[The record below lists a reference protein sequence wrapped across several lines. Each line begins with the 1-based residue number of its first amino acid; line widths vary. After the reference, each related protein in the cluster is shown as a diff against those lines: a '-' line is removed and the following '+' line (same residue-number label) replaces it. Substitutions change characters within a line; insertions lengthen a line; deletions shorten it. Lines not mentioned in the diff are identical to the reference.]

1 MMNRLITLFMLLG
14 IVWAQTS
21 DLYKR
26 PFHGKPDFDI
36 DVLHYEINLK
46 INDHE
51 KSFYG
56 ITSIE
61 FLTKR
66 SRLDSVR
73 FDTETF
79 TVTQVLDD
87 TLSLPFVQEN
97 GALIIIPSAP
107 LYMDEKRTYTVY
119 YQSDGKVADPAN
131 YNMGG
136 VRVLGLGFF
145 DESEDNPALVQTH
158 SFPEGARHWFPSND
172 HPADKATS
180 SIITTVRSDWKV
192 LANGVLK
199 EKNTNWKKLAN
210 GMRIRTEGS
219 GDSTTYNWQLDLP
232 NSTYLYV
239 MVAGPFEVIQDY
251 HGDIPMSYWVYP
263 KDKEHAKRSFHRT
276 PEIMEFFE
284 KEYGVPYPWPK
295 MDQITIPGIGGGAE
309 STTATILGEKT
320 IHDAKAEK
328 DFPSHWLV
336 AHEAAHH
343 WWGDYITMQNWHH
356 AWLNESF
363 ATYGEYLYSSHL
375 YGEVEGRINLWK
387 KKQSYLNE
395 YRNRYSRPMVHPY
408 WEYPN
413 QNFDSHIYPRGAA
426 VLHMLR
432 QIIGGDKFKEFQ
444 EVFLTKYAYG
454 NPNTNDLI
462 NVVNDV
468 SEKDLTWFF
477 KQWVLSA
484 GHPQLDIKSEWKDEV
499 LTLYVNQTQIGRKT
513 PTKYRLPAK
522 VAFYYKNEI
531 TTKEILIDRKRSI
544 HRFEMKKEPLFVRFD
559 PDNDLLIEVNQKLS
573 LGALLNKVKRDNVIG
588 RMEAA
593 SELSTFLD
601 SPKAIRSLKRIAVH
615 DRSWFVRN
623 AALKSVGSE
632 MSSND
637 FLIAY
642 IRERHSQ
649 PRRTIIAQ
657 MSAHHSADA
666 LKLIRKYID
675 RDNSY
680 IVQAEMV
687 KQLGDIGDKSD
698 IGKIEFHRKQ
708 WSPRKIVRIA
718 ADKSLAKLKGN

>member
-1 MMNRLITLFMLLG
+1 MMNRLITLFMLLA
-14 IVWAQTS
+14 IVWAQSS

-79 TVTQVLDD
+79 TVTQVLED

-107 LYMDEKRTYTVY
+107 LYMDEKRTFTVY

-462 NVVNDV
+462 DVVNDV

-593 SELSTFLD
+593 SELSAFLD
-601 SPKAIRSLKRIAVH
+601 SPKAVRSLKRIAVH

-632 MSSND
+632 MSSKD

-657 MSAHHSADA
+657 MSAHHSVDA

>member
-1 MMNRLITLFMLLG
+1 MKQLFALFILIGL
-14 IVWAQTS
+14 ANSQTA

-26 PFHGKPDFDI
+26 PFHGEPKFDI
-36 DVLHYEINLK
+36 DVLHYDINLK

-56 ITSIE
+56 KTSIE
-61 FLTKR
+61 FLIKR
-66 SRLDSVR
+66 SSVDTVR

-79 TVTQVLDD
+79 RVTGVFED
-87 TLSLPFVQEN
+87 TSSLSFYQQN
-97 GALIIIPSAP
+97 GSLIIKPLSP
-107 LYMDEKRTYTVY
+107 LYKDEKRTYTIH
-119 YQSDGKVADPAN
+119 YQSDGKVADPSD

-199 EKNTNWKKLAN
+199 SKTTNWKKLSN
-210 GMRIRTEGS
+210 GMRIRSEGS
-219 GDSTTYNWQLDLP
+219 GDSTTYSWELNLP

-263 KDKEHAKRSFHRT
+263 KDKKHAKHSFHRT
-276 PEIMEFFE
+276 PEIMRFFE
-284 KEYGVPYPWPK
+284 DEYGVPYPWPK

-336 AHEAAHH
+336 AHEAAHQ

-363 ATYGEYLYSSHL
+363 ATYGEYLYSSFL
-375 YGEVEGRINLWK
+375 YGEEEGKINLWK

-395 YRNRYSRPMVHPY
+395 YRNRYSRPMMHPY

-432 QIIGGDKFKEFQ
+432 QIVGDNKFKEFQ
-444 EVFLTKYAYG
+444 EVFLTKYAFG

-462 NVVNDV
+462 DVVNEV

-484 GHPQLDIKSEWKDEV
+484 GHPQLNITSEWKDDV
-499 LTLYVNQTQIGRKT
+499 LTLNVNQTQIGRKT
-513 PTKYRLPAK
+513 PTKYLLPAQ
-522 VAFYYKNEI
+522 VAFYYKNEVI
-531 TTKEILIDRKRSI
+531 VDEILIDRKRSI

-559 PDNDLLIEVNQKLS
+559 PDNDLLIEVDQELS
-573 LGALLNKVKRDNVIG
+573 LNALLSKVKRDNVIG

-593 SELSTFLD
+593 TELSKFLD
-601 SPKAIRSLKRIAVH
+601 DPKTVRTLKRIAVH

-623 AALKSVGSE
+623 AALKSIGSE
-632 MSSND
+632 MSSKE

-642 IRERHSQ
+642 IREKHSQ
-649 PRRTIIAQ
+649 PRRTIISK
-657 MSAHHSADA
+657 MSTFHSEDA
-666 LKLIRKYID
+666 LKLIRKYLN
-675 RDNSY
+675 RDDSY
-680 IVQAEMV
+680 IVQAEMI
-687 KQLGDIGDKSD
+687 KQLGNIGEKSD
-698 IGKIEFHRKQ
+698 ISKIETLKKE
-708 WSPRKIVRIA
+708 WSPRKIIQKSA
-718 ADKSLAKLKGN
+718 AKSLLKLKDN

>member
-1 MMNRLITLFMLLG
+1 MNKLFTLFIIVG
-14 IVWAQTS
+14 IISAQNS

-26 PFHGKPDFDI
+26 PFHGEPSFDV
-36 DVLHYEINLK
+36 DVIHYEINLK

-56 ITSIE
+56 KTSID
-61 FLTKR
+61 FLVKR
-66 SRLDSVR
+66 SNLDSVR
-73 FDTETF
+73 FDMETF
-79 TVTQVLDD
+79 RVTKVYDD
-87 TLSLPFVQEN
+87 TVSLSFEQRN
-97 GALIIIPSAP
+97 GALIINPIAT
-107 LYMDEKRTYTVY
+107 LYMDEKRTYTIY
-119 YQSDGKVADPAN
+119 YQSNGRVANPAD

-180 SIITTVRSDWKV
+180 TIITTVRSDWKV

-199 EKNTNWKKLAN
+199 SKTTNWKKLSN
-210 GMRIRTEGS
+210 GMRIRSEGS
-219 GDSTTYNWQLDLP
+219 GDSTTYNWELNLP

-251 HGDIPMSYWVYP
+251 HGDVPMSYWVYP
-263 KDKEHAKRSFHRT
+263 KDKEHADRSFHRT
-276 PEIMEFFE
+276 PEIMKFFE
-284 KEYGVPYPWPK
+284 DEYGVPYPWPK

-363 ATYGEYLYSSHL
+363 ATYGEYLYSSYL
-375 YGEVEGRINLWK
+375 YGKEEGRINLWK

-395 YRNRYSRPMVHPY
+395 YRNKYSRPMMHPY
-408 WEYPN
+408 WKYPN

-444 EVFLTKYAYG
+444 KEFLTKYAYG
-454 NPNTNDLI
+454 NPNTDDLI
-462 NVVNDV
+462 SVVNEV

-484 GHPQLDIKSEWKDEV
+484 GHPQLDIESSYKDDI
-499 LTLYVNQTQIGRKT
+499 LTLHVNQTQVGRKT
-513 PTKYRLPAK
+513 PTKYMLPAK
-522 VAFYYKNEI
+522 VAFYYKNEVI
-531 TTKEILIDRKRSI
+531 VEDVLIDRKRSI
-544 HRFEMKKEPLFVRFD
+544 HRFEMNKEPLFVRFD
-559 PDNDLLIEVNQKLS
+559 PENDLLIEVNQKLS
-573 LGALLNKVKRDNVIG
+573 LNALINKVKRDNVIG

-593 SELSTFLD
+593 TELSAYID
-601 SPKAIRSLKRIAVH
+601 DPKTVRTLKRIAVH
-615 DRSWFVRN
+615 DKSWFVRN
-623 AALKSVGSE
+623 AALKSIGSE
-632 MSSND
+632 MSSKD

-642 IRERHSQ
+642 IREKHSQ
-649 PRRTIIAQ
+649 PRKTIISK
-657 MSAHHSADA
+657 MSNYHANDA
-666 LKLIRKYID
+666 LKMIRKYID
-675 RDNSY
+675 RDDSY
-680 IVQAEMV
+680 VVQAEMI
-687 KQLGDIGDKSD
+687 KQLGNIGDKSD
-698 IGKIEFHRKQ
+698 IKKIKSHRDQ
-708 WSPRKIVRIA
+708 WSPRKIIRNSA
-718 ADKSLAKLKGN
+718 EKTLSKLQGN

>member
-1 MMNRLITLFMLLG
+1 MMNKLISLFMLLNL
-14 IVWAQTS
+14 VCAQNS

-26 PFHGKPDFDI
+26 PFHGQPDFDI

-51 KSFYG
+51 NSFYG

-79 TVTQVLDD
+79 TVTKVLDD
-87 TLSLPFVQEN
+87 TLALPFVQEK
-97 GALIIIPSAP
+97 GALVISPPVPI
-107 LYMDEKRTYTVY
+107 YMDEKRTYTIY
-119 YQSDGKVADPAN
+119 YQSDGRVANPAD

-180 SIITTVRSDWKV
+180 TIITTVRSDWKV

-199 EKNTNWKKLAN
+199 SKSTNWKKLSN
-210 GMRIRTEGS
+210 GMRIRSEGS
-219 GDSTTYNWQLDLP
+219 GDSTTFNWHLDLP

-284 KEYGVPYPWPK
+284 KEYGVAYPWPK

-363 ATYGEYLYSSHL
+363 ATYGEYLYSSYL
-375 YGEVEGRINLWK
+375 YGKEEGRINLWK

-395 YRNRYSRPMVHPY
+395 YRNKYSRPMMHPY

-432 QIIGGDKFKEFQ
+432 QIIGDDKFKEFQ
-444 EVFLTKYAYG
+444 EVFLTKFAYG
-454 NPNTNDLI
+454 NPNTDDLI

-468 SEKDLTWFF
+468 SERDLTWFF

-484 GHPQLDIKSEWKDEV
+484 GHPQIDIESDWKDNI
-499 LTLYVNQTQIGRKT
+499 LTLNVNQTQIGRKT

-522 VAFYYKNEI
+522 IAFYYKNEI
-531 TTKEILIDRKRSI
+531 IIEEILIDRKRSI

-559 PDNDLLIEVNQKLS
+559 PNNDLLIEVSQKLS
-573 LGALLNKVKRDNVIG
+573 LDALMDKVKRDNVIG

-593 SELSTFLD
+593 TELSSYLD
-601 SPKAIRSLKRIAVH
+601 APKAVRSLKRIAVH

-623 AALKSVGSE
+623 AALKSVGPE
-632 MSSND
+632 MSPKD

-642 IRERHSQ
+642 IREKHSQ
-649 PRRTIIAQ
+649 PRKTIISK
-657 MSAHHSADA
+657 MSTYHPDEA
-666 LKLIRKYID
+666 LKLIRKYLN
-675 RDNSY
+675 RDDSY
-680 IVQAEMV
+680 VVQAEMIN
-687 KQLGDIGDKSD
+687 QLGNIGDKSD
-698 IGKIEFHRKQ
+698 IGKIEFHKKQ
-708 WSPRKIVRIA
+708 WSPRKIVRTA
-718 ADKSLAKLKGN
+718 ASKSLVKLKGN

>member
-1 MMNRLITLFMLLG
+1 MNKLFTLFITVG
-14 IVWAQTS
+14 IISAQNS

-26 PFHGKPDFDI
+26 PFHGEPSFDV
-36 DVLHYEINLK
+36 DVIHYEINLK

-56 ITSIE
+56 KTSID
-61 FLTKR
+61 FLVKR
-66 SRLDSVR
+66 SNLDSVR
-73 FDTETF
+73 FDMETF
-79 TVTQVLDD
+79 RVTKVYDD
-87 TLSLPFVQEN
+87 TVSLSFEQRN
-97 GALIIIPSAP
+97 GALIINPIAT
-107 LYMDEKRTYTVY
+107 LYMDEKRTYTIY
-119 YQSDGKVADPAN
+119 YQSNGRVANPAD

-180 SIITTVRSDWKV
+180 TIITTVRSDWKV

-199 EKNTNWKKLAN
+199 SKTTNWKKLSN
-210 GMRIRTEGS
+210 GMRIRSEGS
-219 GDSTTYNWQLDLP
+219 GDSTTYNWELNLP
-232 NSTYLYV
+232 NSSYLYV

-251 HGDIPMSYWVYP
+251 HGDVPMSYWVYP
-263 KDKEHAKRSFHRT
+263 KDKEHADRSFHRT
-276 PEIMEFFE
+276 PEIMKFFE
-284 KEYGVPYPWPK
+284 DEYGVPYPWPK

-363 ATYGEYLYSSHL
+363 ATYGEYLYSSYL
-375 YGEVEGRINLWK
+375 YGKEEGRINLWK

-395 YRNRYSRPMVHPY
+395 YRNKYSRPMMHPY
-408 WEYPN
+408 WKYPN

-444 EVFLTKYAYG
+444 KEFLTKYAYG
-454 NPNTNDLI
+454 NPNTDDLI
-462 NVVNDV
+462 SVVNEV

-484 GHPQLDIKSEWKDEV
+484 GHPQLDIESSYKDDI
-499 LTLYVNQTQIGRKT
+499 LTLHVNQTQVGRKT
-513 PTKYRLPAK
+513 PTKYMLPAK
-522 VAFYYKNEI
+522 VAFYYKNEVI
-531 TTKEILIDRKRSI
+531 VEDVLIDRKRSI
-544 HRFEMKKEPLFVRFD
+544 HRFEMNKEPLFVRFD
-559 PDNDLLIEVNQKLS
+559 PENDLLIEVNQKLS
-573 LGALLNKVKRDNVIG
+573 LNALINKVKRDNVIG

-593 SELSTFLD
+593 TELSAYID
-601 SPKAIRSLKRIAVH
+601 DPKTVRTLKRIAVH
-615 DRSWFVRN
+615 DKSWFVRN
-623 AALKSVGSE
+623 AALKSIGSE
-632 MSSND
+632 MSSKD

-642 IRERHSQ
+642 IREKHSQ
-649 PRRTIIAQ
+649 PRKTIISK
-657 MSAHHSADA
+657 MSNYHANDA
-666 LKLIRKYID
+666 LKMIRKYID
-675 RDNSY
+675 RDDSY
-680 IVQAEMV
+680 VVQAEMI
-687 KQLGDIGDKSD
+687 KQLGNIGDKSD
-698 IGKIEFHRKQ
+698 IKKIKSHRDQ
-708 WSPRKIVRIA
+708 WSPRKIIRNSA
-718 ADKSLAKLKGN
+718 EKTLSKLQGN

>member
-1 MMNRLITLFMLLG
+1 MNRLITLFMFLG
-14 IVWAQTS
+14 IIWAQTS

-73 FDTETF
+73 FDTETY
-79 TVTQVLDD
+79 TVTQVMED

-499 LTLYVNQTQIGRKT
+499 LTLYINQTQIGRKT

-559 PDNDLLIEVNQKLS
+559 PDNDLLIEVNQKLT

-593 SELSTFLD
+593 SELSMFLD
-601 SPKAIRSLKRIAVH
+601 SPKAIRTLKRIAVH

-632 MSSND
+632 MSSKD

-657 MSAHHSADA
+657 MSAHHSVDA

>member
-1 MMNRLITLFMLLG
+1 MLNRLITLFMLLAS
-14 IVWAQTS
+14 VWAQTS

-26 PFHGKPDFDI
+26 PFHGDPDFDI

-61 FLTKR
+61 FLAKR

-79 TVTQVLDD
+79 TVTKVLDD

-97 GALIIIPSAP
+97 GSLIISPPMP

-119 YQSDGKVADPAN
+119 YQSNGKVADPAD

-375 YGEVEGRINLWK
+375 YGEVEGQINLWK

-395 YRNRYSRPMVHPY
+395 YRNRYSRPMMHPY

-432 QIIGGDKFKEFQ
+432 TIIGGDKFKEFQ

-462 NVVNDV
+462 DVVNDV
-468 SEKDLTWFF
+468 SEKDLSWFF

-484 GHPQLDIKSEWKDEV
+484 GHPQLDIKSEWKDDI
-499 LTLYVNQTQIGRKT
+499 LSLYVNQTQIGRKT

-573 LGALLNKVKRDNVIG
+573 LGALLNKVKHDNVIG

-593 SELSTFLD
+593 SELSEFLD
-601 SPKAIRSLKRIAVH
+601 SPKAVRSLKRIAVH

-632 MSSND
+632 MSSKD
-637 FLIAY
+637 FLIAF

-649 PRRTIIAQ
+649 PRRTLIAQ
-657 MSAHHSADA
+657 MSTYHPIDA

-680 IVQAEMV
+680 IVQAEMIM
-687 KQLGDIGDKSD
+687 QLGDIGDKSD
-698 IGKIEFHRKQ
+698 IGKIEYHRKQ

>member
-1 MMNRLITLFMLLG
+1 MNKLFTLFITVG
-14 IVWAQTS
+14 IISAQNS

-26 PFHGKPDFDI
+26 PFHGEPSFDV
-36 DVLHYEINLK
+36 DVIHYEINLK

-56 ITSIE
+56 KTSID
-61 FLTKR
+61 FLVKR
-66 SRLDSVR
+66 SNLDSVR
-73 FDTETF
+73 FDMETF
-79 TVTQVLDD
+79 RVTKVYDD
-87 TLSLPFVQEN
+87 TVSLSFEQRN
-97 GALIIIPSAP
+97 GALIINPIAT
-107 LYMDEKRTYTVY
+107 LYMDEKRTYTIY
-119 YQSDGKVADPAN
+119 YQSNGRVANPAD

-180 SIITTVRSDWKV
+180 TIITTVRSDWKV

-199 EKNTNWKKLAN
+199 SKTTNWKKLSN
-210 GMRIRTEGS
+210 GMRIRSEGS
-219 GDSTTYNWQLDLP
+219 GDSTTYNWELNLP

-251 HGDIPMSYWVYP
+251 HGDVPMSYWVYP
-263 KDKEHAKRSFHRT
+263 KDKEHADRSFHRT
-276 PEIMEFFE
+276 PEIMKFFE
-284 KEYGVPYPWPK
+284 DEYGVPYPWPK

-363 ATYGEYLYSSHL
+363 ATYGEYLYSSYL
-375 YGEVEGRINLWK
+375 YGKEEGRINLWK

-395 YRNRYSRPMVHPY
+395 YRNKYSRPMMHPY
-408 WEYPN
+408 WKYPN

-444 EVFLTKYAYG
+444 KEFLTKYAYG
-454 NPNTNDLI
+454 NPNTDDLI
-462 NVVNDV
+462 SVVNEV

-484 GHPQLDIKSEWKDEV
+484 GHPQLDIESSYKDDI
-499 LTLYVNQTQIGRKT
+499 LTLHVNQTQVGRKT
-513 PTKYRLPAK
+513 PTKYMLPAK
-522 VAFYYKNEI
+522 VAFYYKNEVI
-531 TTKEILIDRKRSI
+531 VEDVLIDRKRSI
-544 HRFEMKKEPLFVRFD
+544 HRFEMNKEPLFVRFD
-559 PDNDLLIEVNQKLS
+559 PENDLLIEVNQKLS
-573 LGALLNKVKRDNVIG
+573 LNALINKVKRDNVIG

-593 SELSTFLD
+593 TELSAYIGD
-601 SPKAIRSLKRIAVH
+601 PKTVRTLKRIAVH
-615 DRSWFVRN
+615 DKSWFVRN
-623 AALKSVGSE
+623 AALKSIGSE
-632 MSSND
+632 MSSKD

-642 IRERHSQ
+642 IREKHSQ
-649 PRRTIIAQ
+649 PRKTIISK
-657 MSAHHSADA
+657 MSNYHANDA
-666 LKLIRKYID
+666 LKMIRKYID
-675 RDNSY
+675 RDDSY
-680 IVQAEMV
+680 VVQAEMI
-687 KQLGDIGDKSD
+687 KQLGNIGDKSD
-698 IGKIEFHRKQ
+698 IKKIKSHRDQ
-708 WSPRKIVRIA
+708 WSPRKIIRNSA
-718 ADKSLAKLKGN
+718 EKTLSKLQGN

>member
-1 MMNRLITLFMLLG
+1 MNKLFTLFITVG
-14 IVWAQTS
+14 IISAQNS

-26 PFHGKPDFDI
+26 PFHGEPSFDV
-36 DVLHYEINLK
+36 DVIHYEINLK

-56 ITSIE
+56 KTSID
-61 FLTKR
+61 FLVKR
-66 SRLDSVR
+66 SNLDSVR
-73 FDTETF
+73 FDMETF
-79 TVTQVLDD
+79 RVTKVYDD
-87 TLSLPFVQEN
+87 TVSLSFEQRN
-97 GALIIIPSAP
+97 GALIINPIAT
-107 LYMDEKRTYTVY
+107 LYMDEKRTYTIY
-119 YQSDGKVADPAN
+119 YQSNGRVANPAD

-180 SIITTVRSDWKV
+180 TIITTVRSDWKV

-199 EKNTNWKKLAN
+199 SKTTNWKKLSN
-210 GMRIRTEGS
+210 GMRIRSEGS
-219 GDSTTYNWQLDLP
+219 GDSTTYNWELNLP

-263 KDKEHAKRSFHRT
+263 KDKEHADRSFHRT
-276 PEIMEFFE
+276 PEIMKFFE
-284 KEYGVPYPWPK
+284 DEYGVPYPWPK

-363 ATYGEYLYSSHL
+363 ATYGEYLYSSYL
-375 YGEVEGRINLWK
+375 YGKEEGRINLWK

-395 YRNRYSRPMVHPY
+395 YRNKYSRPMMHPY
-408 WEYPN
+408 WKYPN

-444 EVFLTKYAYG
+444 KEFLTKYAYG
-454 NPNTNDLI
+454 NPNTDDLI
-462 NVVNDV
+462 SVVNEV

-484 GHPQLDIKSEWKDEV
+484 GHPQLDIESSYKDDI
-499 LTLYVNQTQIGRKT
+499 LTLHVNQTQVGRKT
-513 PTKYRLPAK
+513 PTKYMLPAK
-522 VAFYYKNEI
+522 VAFYYKNEVI
-531 TTKEILIDRKRSI
+531 VEDVLIDRKRSI
-544 HRFEMKKEPLFVRFD
+544 HRFEMNKEPLFVRFD
-559 PDNDLLIEVNQKLS
+559 PENDLLIEVNQKLS
-573 LGALLNKVKRDNVIG
+573 LNALINKVKRDNVIG

-593 SELSTFLD
+593 TELSAYID
-601 SPKAIRSLKRIAVH
+601 DPKTVRTLKRIAVH
-615 DRSWFVRN
+615 DKSWFVRN
-623 AALKSVGSE
+623 AALKSIGSE
-632 MSSND
+632 MSSKD

-642 IRERHSQ
+642 IREKHSQ
-649 PRRTIIAQ
+649 PRKTIISK
-657 MSAHHSADA
+657 MSNYHANDA
-666 LKLIRKYID
+666 LKMIRKYID
-675 RDNSY
+675 RDDSY
-680 IVQAEMV
+680 VVQAEMI
-687 KQLGDIGDKSD
+687 KQLGNIGDKSD
-698 IGKIEFHRKQ
+698 IKKIKSHRDQ
-708 WSPRKIVRIA
+708 WSPRKIIRNSA
-718 ADKSLAKLKGN
+718 EKTLSKLQGN

>member
-1 MMNRLITLFMLLG
+1 MNKLFTLFITVG
-14 IVWAQTS
+14 IISAQNS

-26 PFHGKPDFDI
+26 PFHGEPSFDV
-36 DVLHYEINLK
+36 DVIHYEINLK

-56 ITSIE
+56 KTSID
-61 FLTKR
+61 FLVKR
-66 SRLDSVR
+66 SNLDSVR
-73 FDTETF
+73 FDMETF
-79 TVTQVLDD
+79 RVTKVYDD
-87 TLSLPFVQEN
+87 TVSLSFEQRN
-97 GALIIIPSAP
+97 GALIINPIAT
-107 LYMDEKRTYTVY
+107 LYMDEKRTYTIY
-119 YQSDGKVADPAN
+119 YQSNGRVANPAD

-180 SIITTVRSDWKV
+180 TIITTVRSDWKV

-199 EKNTNWKKLAN
+199 SKTTNWKKLSN
-210 GMRIRTEGS
+210 GMRIRSEGS
-219 GDSTTYNWQLDLP
+219 GDSTTYNWELNLP

-251 HGDIPMSYWVYP
+251 HGDVPMSYWVYP
-263 KDKEHAKRSFHRT
+263 KDKEHADRSFHRT
-276 PEIMEFFE
+276 PEIMKFFE
-284 KEYGVPYPWPK
+284 DEYGVPYPWPK

-363 ATYGEYLYSSHL
+363 ATYGEYLYSSYL
-375 YGEVEGRINLWK
+375 YGKEEGRINLWK

-395 YRNRYSRPMVHPY
+395 YRNKYSRPMMHPY
-408 WEYPN
+408 WKYPN

-444 EVFLTKYAYG
+444 KEFLTKYAYG
-454 NPNTNDLI
+454 NPNTDDLI
-462 NVVNDV
+462 SVVNEV

-484 GHPQLDIKSEWKDEV
+484 GHPQLDIESSYKDDI
-499 LTLYVNQTQIGRKT
+499 LTLHVNQTQVGRKT
-513 PTKYRLPAK
+513 PTKYMLPAE
-522 VAFYYKNEI
+522 VAFYYKNEVI
-531 TTKEILIDRKRSI
+531 VEDVLIDRKRSI
-544 HRFEMKKEPLFVRFD
+544 HRFEMNKEPLFVRFD
-559 PDNDLLIEVNQKLS
+559 PENDLLIEVNQKLS
-573 LGALLNKVKRDNVIG
+573 LNALINKVKRDNVIG

-593 SELSTFLD
+593 TELSAYID
-601 SPKAIRSLKRIAVH
+601 DPKTVRTLKRIAVH
-615 DRSWFVRN
+615 DKSWFVRN
-623 AALKSVGSE
+623 AALKSIGSE
-632 MSSND
+632 MSSKD

-642 IRERHSQ
+642 IREKHSQ
-649 PRRTIIAQ
+649 PRKTIISK
-657 MSAHHSADA
+657 MSNYHANDA
-666 LKLIRKYID
+666 LKMIRKYID
-675 RDNSY
+675 RDDSY
-680 IVQAEMV
+680 VVQAEMI
-687 KQLGDIGDKSD
+687 KQLGNIGDKSD
-698 IGKIEFHRKQ
+698 IKKIKSHRDQ
-708 WSPRKIVRIA
+708 WSPRKIIRNSA
-718 ADKSLAKLKGN
+718 EKTLSKLQGN

>member
-1 MMNRLITLFMLLG
+1 MNKLFTLFITVG
-14 IVWAQTS
+14 IISAQNS

-26 PFHGKPDFDI
+26 PFHGEPSFDV
-36 DVLHYEINLK
+36 DVIHYEINLK

-56 ITSIE
+56 KTSID
-61 FLTKR
+61 FLVKR
-66 SRLDSVR
+66 SNLDSVR
-73 FDTETF
+73 FDMETF
-79 TVTQVLDD
+79 RVTKVYDD
-87 TLSLPFVQEN
+87 TVSLSFEQRN
-97 GALIIIPSAP
+97 GALIINPIAT
-107 LYMDEKRTYTVY
+107 LYMDEKRTYTIY
-119 YQSDGKVADPAN
+119 YQSNGRVANPAD

-180 SIITTVRSDWKV
+180 TIITTVRSDWKV

-199 EKNTNWKKLAN
+199 SKTTNWKKLSN
-210 GMRIRTEGS
+210 GMRIRSEGS
-219 GDSTTYNWQLDLP
+219 GDSTTYNWELNLP

-251 HGDIPMSYWVYP
+251 HGDVPMSYWVYP
-263 KDKEHAKRSFHRT
+263 KDKEHADRSFHRT
-276 PEIMEFFE
+276 PEIMKFFE
-284 KEYGVPYPWPK
+284 DEYGVPYPWPK

-363 ATYGEYLYSSHL
+363 ATYGEYLYSSYL
-375 YGEVEGRINLWK
+375 YGKEEGRINLWK

-395 YRNRYSRPMVHPY
+395 YRNKYSRPMMHPY
-408 WEYPN
+408 WKYPN

-444 EVFLTKYAYG
+444 KEFLTKYAYG
-454 NPNTNDLI
+454 NPNTDDLI
-462 NVVNDV
+462 SVVNEV

-484 GHPQLDIKSEWKDEV
+484 GHPQLDIESSYKDDI
-499 LTLYVNQTQIGRKT
+499 LTLHVNQTQVGRKT
-513 PTKYRLPAK
+513 PTKYMLPAK
-522 VAFYYKNEI
+522 VAFYYKNEVI
-531 TTKEILIDRKRSI
+531 VEDVLIDRKRSI
-544 HRFEMKKEPLFVRFD
+544 HRFEMNKEPLFVRFD
-559 PDNDLLIEVNQKLS
+559 PENDLLIEVNQKLS
-573 LGALLNKVKRDNVIG
+573 LNALINKVKRDNVIG

-593 SELSTFLD
+593 TELSAYID
-601 SPKAIRSLKRIAVH
+601 DPKTVRTLKRIAVH
-615 DRSWFVRN
+615 DKSWFVRN
-623 AALKSVGSE
+623 AALKSIGSE
-632 MSSND
+632 MSSKD

-642 IRERHSQ
+642 IREKHSQ
-649 PRRTIIAQ
+649 PRKTIISK
-657 MSAHHSADA
+657 MSNYHANDA
-666 LKLIRKYID
+666 LKMIRKYID
-675 RDNSY
+675 RDDSY
-680 IVQAEMV
+680 VVQAEMI
-687 KQLGDIGDKSD
+687 KQLGNIGDKSD
-698 IGKIEFHRKQ
+698 IKKIKSHRDQ
-708 WSPRKIVRIA
+708 WSPRKIIRISA
-718 ADKSLAKLKGN
+718 EKTLSKLQGN

>member
-1 MMNRLITLFMLLG
+1 MMNRLISLFILFG
-14 IVWAQTS
+14 IVTAQTS

-36 DVLHYEINLK
+36 DVLHYDINLK

-79 TVTQVLDD
+79 TVTQVLED

-97 GALIIIPSAP
+97 GALTIIPSTT
-107 LYMDEKRTYTVY
+107 LYMDEKRNYTIY
-119 YQSDGKVADPAN
+119 YQSNGKVADPAK

-219 GDSTTYNWQLDLP
+219 GDSTTYNWQLNLP

-263 KDKEHAKRSFHRT
+263 NDKEHAKRSFHRT

-395 YRNRYSRPMVHPY
+395 YRNKYSRPMVHPY

-462 NVVNDV
+462 DVVNDV

-522 VAFYYKNEI
+522 VAFYFKNEI

-593 SELSTFLD
+593 SELSAFLD
-601 SPKAIRSLKRIAVH
+601 SPKAVRSLKRIAVH

-632 MSSND
+632 MSSKD

-657 MSAHHSADA
+657 MSAHHSVDA